1 MLDLRYNRTNS
12 DHCVFFK
19 KFSNG
24 DCVILLLYVDDM
36 LIVGRDTN
44 KIEKLKRELTK
55 SFAMKYLEPAK
66 EILGMKITKDRAS
79 KILWLS

>member
-1 MLDLRYNRTNS
+1 MW
-12 DHCVFFK
+12 
-19 KFSNG
+19 
-24 DCVILLLYVDDM
+24 
-36 LIVGRDTN
+36 IVGRDTN